1 MFTINSKHT
10 QFIHLYVCV
19 SCLFEIHSY
28 ASRNKCFL
36 NLVVVVVVGA
46 PRNGTIYAYINYSL
60 KTEFH
65 HFTISLEQ
73 LCVKAKKS
81 CFEIKR
87 RKNGKPNDAVAEGRR
102 GGGEMLLV
110 RTEYVRDNM
119 KDIYANNT
127 KIAVSCVSH
136 TLRVFYNTVILHFTV
151 CWNVISIRMF
161 INSAY
166 KHT

>member
-102 GGGEMLLV
+102 GGGGNASRSNRVCQRQYERYIRKQHQNSCIV
-110 RTEYVRDNM
+110 RITY
-119 KDIYANNT
+119 T
-127 KIAVSCVSH
+127 PC
-136 TLRVFYNTVILHFTV
+136 IL
-151 CWNVISIRMF
+151 
-161 INSAY
+161 
-166 KHT
+166 